1 MREAYPA
8 RCDPSTDDARGWAWV
23 DIEGAWRV
31 QRTGG
36 LLPPMLGVWKR
47 IEGARGETRVGF
59 LVGWPFDVERRP
71 DGFALVYRFPFS
83 AIVDEI
89 RAAPGGSWV
98 GSSVVGGRKFG
109 RFRMRRIRQGGG
121 PQPLKG
127 ENMAE
132 SDGLRQKL
140 ADYVEYVHALE
151 QNVLLQLD
159 SLILNTGDPELAG
172 MFRRHKEESRR
183 QLERM
188 RVRRAALGRGTA
200 LSGAAKDLAAIATAQ
215 VKGIGDVLRADKGV
229 QNARDAFVTEHAEIA
244 AYEFLERLADRA
256 GDPETARVARESR
269 AEEEAMA
276 ARIAENWDAFLDLT
290 LREHGFPT
298 RP

>member
-1 MREAYPA
+1 
-8 RCDPSTDDARGWAWV
+8 
-23 DIEGAWRV
+23 
-31 QRTGG
+31 
-36 LLPPMLGVWKR
+36 MLGVWKH
-47 IEGARGETRVGF
+47 IEGARGETRVGS
-59 LVGWPFDVERRP
+59 LVGWPFDIERRP
-71 DGFALVYRFPFS
+71 DGFALIYRFPFS

-98 GSSVVGGRKFG
+98 GSSVFGGREFG
-109 RFRMRRIRQGGG
+109 RFRMRRIRHGGG
-121 PQPLKG
+121 PQPLEG

-132 SDGLRQKL
+132 EDGLRRKL

-159 SLILNTGDPELAG
+159 SLILNTGDPELAD

-183 QLERM
+183 QLERL

-200 LSGAAKDLAAIATAQ
+200 LSGVAKDLAAIATAQ

-256 GDPETARVARESR
+256 GDPETANVARESR